1 VAARKVGGVPQ
12 KFIKISYAKVAVIE
26 LISGKF
32 RIIRSPFLGEGGQH
46 GARDLVYRV
55 ELRCHDNET
64 FHQTILGR
72 RNVRAPTFIGYVV
85 NEILTRLD
93 SFYKIKA
100 SDLKNLILLFLL

>member
-1 VAARKVGGVPQ
+1 VGGVPQ
-12 KFIKISYAKVAVIE
+12 KFIKISCAKIAVIE

-32 RIIRSPFLGEGGQH
+32 HIIRSPFLGEGGQH

-72 RNVRAPTFIGYVV
+72 RNQSPNVHRLRCKRDFDAP
-85 NEILTRLD
+85 RQ
-93 SFYKIKA
+93 
-100 SDLKNLILLFLL
+100 FLQN